1 MVNKHDHVELELT
14 DLSYLGGGV
23 GRLPDNRAV
32 FVTGGLPGERVEV
45 EIDEVK
51 RAYAAGHV
59 VAVHRPA
66 PERATPPCPYF
77 GSCGGCQWQHLAY
90 TAHVNWKTR
99 LLERQLSRIAHLTG
113 APVQPMIP
121 AARPWNYRNQARFS
135 LDEAGNLCFTR
146 PRSRDKLPIAA
157 CQILQ
162 EPIVELMPRL
172 QGLLPNAH
180 QLVVRYGAR
189 TGQFLIAPELP
200 TADVPS
206 GQPFYEEILLGQTYR
221 VSAPSFFQVNT
232 RVDERDLPATIRA
245 PWLPERRASFS
256 QADLL
261 ALLVLDRLEL
271 TGRETVIDAYG
282 GVGTFALPIAE
293 RAARVIG
300 IEEAPAAVHDAEY
313 NARHLEN
320 VSFLVGRTEARLADV
335 GVKPDAVVL
344 DPSRVGCAP
353 EVIDALAALRPETLV
368 YVSCAPAT
376 LARDLERLV
385 ALGFALKDVQ
395 PIDMFPQTH
404 HIETVCLLKSAA
416 GS

>member
-1 MVNKHDHVELELT
+1 MLKKSDRVEVDLT

-32 FVTGGLPGERVEV
+32 FATGGLAGERVVV

-51 RAYAAGHV
+51 RTYAGGHV
-59 VAVHRPA
+59 VAVQRAA
-66 PERATPPCPYF
+66 PERVTPPCPYF
-77 GSCGGCQWQHLAY
+77 GTCGGCQWQHLAY
-90 TAHVNWKTR
+90 EAHAGWKTQ
-99 LLERQLSRIAHLTG
+99 LLERQLSRIAHLIG
-113 APVQPMIP
+113 APVNPMIR
-121 AARPWNYRNQARFS
+121 AANPWNYRNQARFS
-135 LDEAGNLCFTR
+135 LDGAGNLCFNR
-146 PRSRDKLPIAA
+146 PQSRDKLPIEA

-162 EPIVELMPRL
+162 EPIVDLMPRL

-189 TGQFLIAPELP
+189 TGQFLIAPRLP
-200 TADVPS
+200 STDVPS
-206 GQPFYEEILLGQTYR
+206 DQPSYEEILLGRNYR
-221 VSAPSFFQVNT
+221 VSASSFFQANT
-232 RVDERDLPATIRA
+232 RVDERDLPEAIAA
-245 PWLPERRASFS
+245 PWLPGRRGAYS

-261 ALLVLDRLEL
+261 ALLVLDRLDL
-271 TGRETVIDAYG
+271 SGRETVIDAYG

-300 IEEAPAAVHDAEY
+300 IEEAPAAVHDAEH
-313 NARHLEN
+313 NARDFDN

-353 EVIDALAALRPETLV
+353 EVIDALASLRPRTLV

-376 LARDLERLV
+376 LARDLERL
-385 ALGFALKDVQ
+385 ASHGFELKDVQ

-404 HIETVCLLKSAA
+404 HIETVCLLKMPSE
-416 GS
+416 S